1 MRTKPVAT
9 AVLLLTGLLAA
20 GCSTT
25 AGPPTPA
32 GGVARYTIEDFL
44 DTTSMSGASFSP
56 DERKILVSS
65 DASGV
70 FNAYAIATDGG
81 QQTPLTDSPDN
92 AVFAASYFPF
102 DERFI
107 YLSDEGGNELTHVYV
122 RNPDGSVRDITPGD
136 GHKASFLGWAYDE
149 QSFFVGTNERDARFF
164 DVYEVDAGTYE
175 RQLIYRNE
183 AGHRFNAISRDKRY
197 LALSKPITR
206 TNTNVY
212 LYDRDSSE
220 LSLLTPH
227 EGDATYAAQA
237 FAGDG
242 KSLYLITD
250 EGDEFKYLVRHDLA
264 TGVREV
270 LVAPD
275 WDVRYAE
282 LSREGTYLVVGIN
295 ANART
300 EVRLYETAS
309 MRRVPLPDLPDGDIV
324 SVEIARSESKLAFYL
339 SDSRAP
345 RSLYVYDLA
354 ERRAK
359 ELTRSLSPQIR
370 SDDLVDAEVVRFRSY
385 DGVSIPGL
393 LYRPHDATP
402 DNKAPA
408 LVWVHGGP
416 GGQSRIGYR
425 ALVQYLVNS
434 GYVVFAINNRGSSGY
449 GRTFYLMDD
458 RKHGDADL
466 DDCVASK
473 QFLIDQG
480 YVDPDS
486 IGIIGGSYG
495 GYMVLAALAF
505 RPDAFAIGVDL
516 FGVSNWV
523 RTLESIPPWWEAM
536 REALYK
542 ELGDPSKD
550 REYLVSI
557 SPLFHAS
564 NIQRPLMVLQG
575 ANDARVLKVESD
587 EIVAAA
593 RANGIEVQ
601 YIVFDD
607 EGHGFRKKANQ
618 LRGYRAIRDFCDLH
632 LKVPPLAHD

>member
-1 MRTKPVAT
+1 MRSKPVT
-9 AVLLLTGLLAA
+9 AGVLLTGLLAA

-25 AGPPTPA
+25 PGPTTA
-32 GGVARYTIEDFL
+32 SGGVTRYTIEDFL
-44 DTTSMSGASFSP
+44 DTTAMSGASFSP
-56 DERKILVSS
+56 DERKILVSA
-65 DASGV
+65 DASGI
-70 FNAYAIATDGG
+70 FNAYAVATDGG
-81 QQTPLTDSPDN
+81 QRTRLTNSTDD
-92 AVFAASYFPF
+92 AVFTASYFPF

-107 YLSDEGGNELTHVYV
+107 YLSDEGGNELTHLYV
-122 RNPDGSVRDITPGD
+122 RNADGSVRDITPGD
-136 GHKASFLGWAYDE
+136 GHKANFLGWAYDKR
-149 QSFFVGTNERDARFF
+149 SFFVGTNERDARFF
-164 DVYEVDAGTYE
+164 DVYEMDAATYE
-175 RQLIYRNE
+175 RELVYRNE
-183 AGHRFNAISRDKRY
+183 AGHRLDAISRDKRF

-212 LYDRDSSE
+212 LYDRDTSE
-220 LSLLTPH
+220 LSVLTPH
-227 EGDATYAAQA
+227 EGDATYSAQD
-237 FAGDG
+237 FSPDG

-264 TGVREV
+264 TGDREV

-275 WDVRYAE
+275 WDVWYAE

-300 EVRLYETAS
+300 DVRLYETAS
-309 MRRVPLPDLPDGDIV
+309 MRRIPLPDLPDGDIV

-339 SDSRAP
+339 SGSRAP
-345 RSLYVYDLA
+345 GNLYVYDLA
-354 ERRAK
+354 ERRATL
-359 ELTRSLSPQIR
+359 LTRTLSPLIH
-370 SDDLVDAEVVRFRSY
+370 SDDLVDAEVVSFRSY
-385 DGVSIPGL
+385 DGVTIPGL

-449 GRTFYLMDD
+449 GRTFFLMDD
-458 RKHGDADL
+458 RKHGNADL

-480 YVDPDS
+480 YVDPDG

-505 RPDAFAIGVDL
+505 RPEAFSIGVDL

-542 ELGDPSKD
+542 EMGDPSAD
-550 REYLVSI
+550 REYLHAI
-557 SPLFHAS
+557 SPLVHAS

-575 ANDARVLKVESD
+575 ANDPRVLKAESD

-593 RANGIEVQ
+593 RANGVEVE

-607 EGHGFRKKANQ
+607 EGHGFRKKDNQ

-632 LKVPPLAHD
+632 LKVTPLAHD

>member
-1 MRTKPVAT
+1 MRSKPVT
-9 AVLLLTGLLAA
+9 AGVLLTGLLAA

-25 AGPPTPA
+25 PGPTTA
-32 GGVARYTIEDFL
+32 SGGVTRYTIEDFL
-44 DTTSMSGASFSP
+44 DTTAMSGASFSP
-56 DERKILVSS
+56 DERKILVSA
-65 DASGV
+65 DASGI
-70 FNAYAIATDGG
+70 FNAYAVATDGG
-81 QQTPLTDSPDN
+81 QRTRLTNSTDD
-92 AVFAASYFPF
+92 AVFTASYFPF

-107 YLSDEGGNELTHVYV
+107 YLSDEGGNELTHLYV
-122 RNPDGSVRDITPGD
+122 RNADGSVRDITPGD
-136 GHKASFLGWAYDE
+136 GHKANFLGWAYDKR
-149 QSFFVGTNERDARFF
+149 SFFVGTNERDARFF
-164 DVYEVDAGTYE
+164 DVYEMDAATYE
-175 RQLIYRNE
+175 RELVYRNE
-183 AGHRFNAISRDKRY
+183 AGHRLDAISRDKRF

-212 LYDRDSSE
+212 LYDRDTSE
-220 LSLLTPH
+220 LSVLTPH
-227 EGDATYAAQA
+227 EGDATYSAQD
-237 FAGDG
+237 FSPDG

-264 TGVREV
+264 TGDREV

-275 WDVRYAE
+275 WDVWYAE

-300 EVRLYETAS
+300 DVRLYETAS
-309 MRRVPLPDLPDGDIV
+309 MRRIPLPDLPDGDIV
-324 SVEIARSESKLAFYL
+324 SVEIARSENKLAFYL
-339 SDSRAP
+339 SGSRAP
-345 RSLYVYDLA
+345 GNLYVYDLA
-354 ERRAK
+354 ERRATL
-359 ELTRSLSPQIR
+359 LTRTLSPLIH
-370 SDDLVDAEVVRFRSY
+370 SDDLVDAEVVSFRSY
-385 DGVSIPGL
+385 DGVTIPGL

-449 GRTFYLMDD
+449 GRTFFLMDD
-458 RKHGDADL
+458 RKHGNADL

-480 YVDPDS
+480 YVDPDG

-505 RPDAFAIGVDL
+505 RPEAFSIGVDL

-536 REALYK
+536 REAIYK
-542 ELGDPSKD
+542 EMGDPSAD
-550 REYLVSI
+550 REYLHAI

-575 ANDARVLKVESD
+575 ANDPRVLQVESD

-593 RANGIEVQ
+593 RANGVEVE

-607 EGHGFRKKANQ
+607 EGHGFRKKDNQ

-632 LKVPPLAHD
+632 LKVTPLAHD